1 MKVNFLERLSECL
14 SFVLVGLVLVLSTK
28 AAAQSLPAVEL
39 EPLPTAPEKRLYYGK
54 YYDPARYQQCM
65 SFTPEK
71 RRLWGYGDCQQFALK
86 LEPFDP
92 KRRDEF
98 GEKYDLRKYHDCV
111 KRFGVAELACD
122 VYALRR
128 KPQPEYWPY
137 PPVHAIKWPEAPQPP
152 TYRRGMNPKEYFEA
166 LCKREAGELIYRTV
180 ENVKSIYVVRPRKWE
195 GTDGY
200 QDRYVMEDPYGF
212 IMAESYLGRL
222 SGMLLTQPNLR
233 RISARDMKYDFLEYP
248 LSPIEQALR
257 GVLTRY
263 VKVTADPLG
272 NLGESLVEPR
282 TTLESRY
289 GFTWR
294 GIKRPHDREMGV
306 AGGELAVVELKT
318 GEILGIR
325 RGFGMT
331 RKNRVNWEAMPVCP
345 EYPDHAFNKDVYF
358 TLWFL
363 RQVLKPRSLSQFK
376 ERNK

>member
-1 MKVNFLERLSECL
+1 MTLIGVALALS
-14 SFVLVGLVLVLSTK
+14 VK

-86 LEPFDP
+86 LEPFDQN
-92 KRRDEF
+92 RRDEF
-98 GEKYDLRKYHDCV
+98 GEEYDLRKYHDCV

-137 PPVHAIKWPEAPQPP
+137 PQVQGIKWPESPKPP
-152 TYRRGMNPKEYFEA
+152 AYRRGMNPKEYFEA
-166 LCKREAGELIYRTV
+166 LCEREAGEFIYQTV
-180 ENVKSIYVVRPRKWE
+180 KDVESLYVVRPRKWE

-200 QDRYVMEDPYGF
+200 RDRYVMEDPYGF
-212 IMAESYLGRL
+212 IMAESYLGGLR
-222 SGMLLTQPNLR
+222 GMLLTQPNLPR
-233 RISARDMKYDFLEYP
+233 RTARDMKYDFLEYP
-248 LSPIEQALR
+248 LSSTEQTLR
-257 GVLTRY
+257 GMSTPY
-263 VKVTADPLG
+263 VKVTVDPSRKFDEG
-272 NLGESLVEPR
+272 RVEPR
-282 TTLESRY
+282 TSVESRY

-294 GIKRPHDREMGV
+294 GIKRPHDRAMGI
-306 AGGELAVVELKT
+306 AGGELAVVDLRT

-331 RKNRVNWEAMPVCP
+331 RKDRVNWEAMPVCP
-345 EYPDHAFNKDVYF
+345 KYPDHAFNKDVFF

-363 RQVLKPRSLSQFK
+363 RQVLQPKSLSQFK
-376 ERNK
+376 ERKQ